1 MTELLNKLNTY
12 LNEEIELSLNEGFDK
27 TLESLQMYKP
37 IDESHLV
44 EYNGRVD
51 EAVSV
56 TLIISLILGMPTIIK
71 TIAKSFKFVLD
82 KIKKL
87 FGKDTKEDEG
97 VIEKLIKMTD
107 KWHHAYIVTLRQVLR
122 MGGVFKSA
130 GITDKGRQEKATEVV
145 FYTIIFGFAIL
156 GGVATGKSIL
166 HVAKHMSLSNISFA
180 SLEGVLTSIKSNE
193 VVKFIKSIKSA

>member
-107 KWHHAYIVTLRQVLR
+107 K
-122 MGGVFKSA
+122 
-130 GITDKGRQEKATEVV
+130 
-145 FYTIIFGFAIL
+145 
-156 GGVATGKSIL
+156 
-166 HVAKHMSLSNISFA
+166 
-180 SLEGVLTSIKSNE
+180 
-193 VVKFIKSIKSA
+193 